1 MANRE
6 GVIQQ
11 QPGTTTTT
19 ISHQNCRK
27 VFIQRDYSEG
37 CGVKFQTR

>member
-1 MANRE
+1 MA

-11 QPGTTTTT
+11 QPVTTTT

-27 VFIQRDYSEG
+27 VFLQRDYSEG
-37 CGVKFQTR
+37 SGVKFQTR